1 MTLLDI
7 SNHGDEPMESLPE
20 GSEILLML
28 VAVSGVSTWYL
39 SNFTQH
45 ETAVRL
51 TAIVGV
57 ASMMSLLGLVLL

>member
-1 MTLLDI
+1 
-7 SNHGDEPMESLPE
+7 MESLPE

-28 VAVSGVSTWYL
+28 VAVSGASTWYL